1 MPPATPSPVARSSCP
16 KDKPRRPSMASATPI
31 SLSAAQLSLRQPL
44 NRCGSRRRKSRDG
57 LAPPLLARR
66 AAGSRDAHG
75 QRRKRDRLLGAHA
88 LRRGRLPPPP
98 GRRKWPSWSR
108 AGVAMEAAQGVGGGR
123 RTPPVRLR
131 KRKSTLYRPAP
142 SGTLAGR
149 GAALVGENIYLCL
162 FTITVRLLNCFL
174 VQTSFVP
181 DEYWQSL
188 EVAHHM
194 VFNYGYLTWEW
205 TEGLRSHLYPLLF
218 ASIYKVLHLLDK
230 DDVQLLIWLPRI
242 AQALLAALADVVL
255 YSLVKRLDGAEVA
268 KWVYFCQLCSWF
280 TWYCCTRTLTN
291 TMEAVLTIFALYYYP
306 LEATKTKRSSI
317 PYLTLVA
324 LSFVIRPTALIL
336 WVPLL
341 LRHFW
346 KEPQKRH
353 LVLHSCLPVG
363 LIILG
368 SSLITDRV
376 FFGKWVL
383 VQLNFL
389 KFNVLQNV
397 ATFYGSHPWHWYFTQ
412 GFLVVLGPHLPFFL
426 HGCFQASKRHGILL
440 VVVLWTVA
448 VYSTLSH
455 KEFRFIY
462 PVLPICMVFCGH
474 SLKQLKRWQRA
485 AAVSFLLVTNLL
497 PALYTGLVHQ
507 RGTLDVMGHLQSL
520 CSAPADSAEQ
530 PASVFMLMPCHSTPF
545 YSHVHCPLPLRFLQ
559 CPPDLTG
566 RADYLDEANLFYADP
581 LSWLSETFSNVTLLP
596 THLVFFSVL
605 EQDISSFLVTNRYE
619 KVATFFHTHLPQGR
633 IGSSIHVYKRN
644 QKRL

>member
-1 MPPATPSPVARSSCP
+1 MALIQQSLELNSVCKSLLLFFFGVPATSV
-16 KDKPRRPSMASATPI
+16 PRRAGCPPWAAAAADVSSHSVTAAAKISPASLPVLGCSNHCGSRGLALCCWQVYIFSPFPGDPSHMAYGMLNFSNFQSP
-31 SLSAAQLSLRQPL
+31 SLSLR
-44 NRCGSRRRKSRDG
+44 RGFS
-57 LAPPLLARR
+57 AALARR
-66 AAGSRDAHG
+66 AGFPSWGGGQERSLVAAARERRPLSGSAEAGPGGRLLLLPRRRRRRRVLGRASRAWAALEDGLVDVDASRHAEPGGQEQLPEGQAPPAQHGLRDAA
-75 QRRKRDRLLGAHA
+75 LA
-88 LRRGRLPPPP
+88 LRGSSLPQ
-98 GRRKWPSWSR
+98 
-108 AGVAMEAAQGVGGGR
+108 ADAQ
-123 RTPPVRLR
+123 PVRLQAPEVAR
-131 KRKSTLYRPAP
+131 RSRPAP
-142 SGTLAGR
+142 SREKSCREPRRACAKEEAGSAFGR
-149 GAALVGENIYLCL
+149 ACAPTGEAAPAPRKAEVAVLEPRRRRHGSRAGGRRRRREADPAALVGENIYLCL

-218 ASIYKVLHLLDK
+218 ASIYKVLHLLNK

-291 TMEAVLTIFALYYYP
+291 TMEAVLTTFALYYYP
-306 LEATKTKRSSI
+306 LEATRTKRSSI

-376 FFGKWVL
+376 FFGKER
-383 VQLNFL
+383 QMN
-389 KFNVLQNV
+389 
-397 ATFYGSHPWHWYFTQ
+397 
-412 GFLVVLGPHLPFFL
+412 
-426 HGCFQASKRHGILL
+426 
-440 VVVLWTVA
+440 
-448 VYSTLSH
+448 
-455 KEFRFIY
+455 
-462 PVLPICMVFCGH
+462 
-474 SLKQLKRWQRA
+474 KQLK
-485 AAVSFLLVTNLL
+485 AV
-497 PALYTGLVHQ
+497 Q
-507 RGTLDVMGHLQSL
+507 
-520 CSAPADSAEQ
+520 
-530 PASVFMLMPCHSTPF
+530 
-545 YSHVHCPLPLRFLQ
+545 
-559 CPPDLTG
+559 
-566 RADYLDEANLFYADP
+566 
-581 LSWLSETFSNVTLLP
+581 
-596 THLVFFSVL
+596 
-605 EQDISSFLVTNRYE
+605 
-619 KVATFFHTHLPQGR
+619 
-633 IGSSIHVYKRN
+633 
-644 QKRL
+644 

>member
-1 MPPATPSPVARSSCP
+1 MVQRWPSGCSSSSPPTLFSVLLPVVFLVHMVLLYQNAHQHHGSCSHHFRSLLLSPGRHQDKEEQHPLLDPGCSFVCDSPNRSHSVGAFAAP
-16 KDKPRRPSMASATPI
+16 ALLEGAPEAAPRP
-31 SLSAAQLSLRQPL
+31 AQLP
-44 NRCGSRRRKSRDG
+44 
-57 LAPPLLARR
+57 
-66 AAGSRDAHG
+66 
-75 QRRKRDRLLGAHA
+75 
-88 LRRGRLPPPP
+88 
-98 GRRKWPSWSR
+98 
-108 AGVAMEAAQGVGGGR
+108 
-123 RTPPVRLR
+123 
-131 KRKSTLYRPAP
+131 P
-142 SGTLAGR
+142 SG
-149 GAALVGENIYLCL
+149 
-162 FTITVRLLNCFL
+162 
-174 VQTSFVP
+174 
-181 DEYWQSL
+181 
-188 EVAHHM
+188 
-194 VFNYGYLTWEW
+194 
-205 TEGLRSHLYPLLF
+205 
-218 ASIYKVLHLLDK
+218 
-230 DDVQLLIWLPRI
+230 
-242 AQALLAALADVVL
+242 
-255 YSLVKRLDGAEVA
+255 
-268 KWVYFCQLCSWF
+268 
-280 TWYCCTRTLTN
+280 
-291 TMEAVLTIFALYYYP
+291 
-306 LEATKTKRSSI
+306 
-317 PYLTLVA
+317 
-324 LSFVIRPTALIL
+324 
-336 WVPLL
+336 
-341 LRHFW
+341 
-346 KEPQKRH
+346 
-353 LVLHSCLPVG
+353 
-363 LIILG
+363 
-368 SSLITDRV
+368 
-376 FFGKWVL
+376 WVL

-485 AAVSFLLVTNLL
+485 AAISFLLVTNLL

-520 CSAPADSAEQ
+520 CGAPADSPEQ

-566 RADYLDEANLFYADP
+566 RANYLDEADLFYADP